1 MLSGHMLTYP
11 AHNSG
16 KTGMLGRT
24 AEATAPAA
32 MPEATDD
39 DWETAVEVSAGESQR
54 HSQTTAELKH
64 VRALTKPLFEA
75 G

>member
-1 MLSGHMLTYP
+1 MLTYP

-16 KTGMLGRT
+16 KTGMLVGT
-24 AEATAPAA
+24 TEATAMNDGA
-32 MPEATDD
+32 DD
-39 DWETAVEVSAGESQR
+39 DRQAVVEVSAGESQR

-64 VRALTKPLFEA
+64 YRALTKPLFEA

>member
-1 MLSGHMLTYP
+1 MLVR
-11 AHNSG
+11 N
-16 KTGMLGRT
+16 
-24 AEATAPAA
+24 AEATA
-32 MPEATDD
+32 MNDGVDD
-39 DWETAVEVSAGESQR
+39 DWQAVVEVRAGESQR